1 MSIEKF
7 MKRFVG
13 ISLLLLL
20 GTSLMM
26 TGRYAL
32 AQANFGSI
40 VGTVTDTT
48 GADVPGA
55 TVTLTN
61 KGTNASLTTKA
72 GSGGTY
78 SFLNLTPGFYT
89 VTIKNAGFKTF
100 TQTPVDVQIGGTAR
114 VNAALTV
121 GDVSQTVTVE
131 SSTVTQLDTDTSSLG
146 GVVEGEQV
154 VESPLN
160 GRDVNNLLDFV
171 PGVVPGPYTQGS
183 TFANGGS
190 GNFQAGGQTQAISY
204 GDYQI
209 GGGFSGQSLFF
220 VDGVLSNIPENN
232 VNSIVPTQDSVQEFR
247 VSTNNVTAEFGGFA
261 GGVVQISTKQGTN
274 KYHGSIYEYFR
285 NTVLDANDYFSNHS
299 GPNGAPLPRPPL
311 HQNQYGVNVGGPL
324 IKDKL
329 FFFFSFERETLTSGG
344 LDTTTVPT
352 TAELGGDFSA
362 LTASAV
368 SSVNP
373 TGQLIYNPSTGAP
386 FAGCDG
392 TTPNVICTSQTP
404 LDPVAQ
410 KILALESPVPTNS
423 KLTNNYIANAPI
435 EGAQNQF
442 DARVDYNP
450 NGKDQIFA
458 KYTFWNPHNGP
469 SDPLHNDTGAGPTG
483 NTTTEA
489 VVGDNHIFNPSTI
502 ADLRLSYLENYN
514 YQVPLSNGFDQ
525 STIGPNYGTLQGEQV
540 NGHQGLLPGLGVG
553 YGIGAELSQLYW
565 LNTAYSINGSIT
577 KVKGRHTIK
586 VGGIGRQIEWTSFA
600 NNQGLGISA
609 SNGFTACPS
618 ATCGASLNGSTG
630 NALASFLLGIP
641 SGVGITEVGT
651 THSFLHSYGFYGV
664 DTWQVNNKLTL
675 NLGIRWEQPGSYSE
689 VNNLDTVLQPN
700 MATSL
705 PSFTNPVTGATSPTV
720 GGLAFVASPQYP
732 SRREEALHWKLFS
745 PREGFDYRID
755 NTTVVRGGYGIAFL
769 PAELTAD
776 GPGSSSINSAGTGIG
791 NNVGQTLLTTVDNPF
806 PNGINT
812 PAGRSQTAL
821 TQLLG
826 QGIGSRIPNQKY
838 GYAQQYN
845 FGFEHSFD
853 KKSVFTVSYA
863 GAKGTHLVLSQGYT
877 GTGLNLDQLPDQYD
891 SIGGAPPQLNAQGVT
906 VAPGTG
912 LFTAVANPYSGLLSP
927 GTTLDQPT
935 VYEGYLLR
943 PFPQY
948 GSVSQSVPR
957 YGASTYNALQL
968 TFKRTFVN
976 NGIFQVAYTYAKL
989 LSNTD
994 NTSSFDDDQGGQGVA
1009 QDNTNLQAE
1018 KSLSLQDLRHN
1029 LVINY
1034 GLDLPFGKGHQFLS
1048 NSNGLVNALVGGWRM
1063 AGITTFHSGVPIAI
1077 QTGGNDYTNYLG
1089 LFGAGPIRPNIVP
1102 GCNRNVSGS
1111 QQSKANH
1118 WINQKCFTLPGEF
1131 AFGNEN
1137 RVDSQLR
1144 TAGAANFDLS
1154 ASKIFKVYER
1164 VTGKLSVE
1172 AFNLFNRAQFAAPD
1186 SGLTDGTI
1194 MRDSNNNVLYGSNFG
1209 VVTRQANPARELQ
1222 LAARFTF

>member
-1 MSIEKF
+1 M
-7 MKRFVG
+7 RPG
-13 ISLLLLL
+13 N
-20 GTSLMM
+20 
-26 TGRYAL
+26 TGRVRREMFKLSVMFLMGLFVAMAGQSL
-32 AQANFGSI
+32 KAQNSYGGI

-48 GADVPGA
+48 GANLPGS
-55 TVTLTN
+55 TVTLTSN
-61 KGTNASLTTKA
+61 ETSAAQTTKA
-72 GSGGTY
+72 GAGGTY
-78 SFLNLTPGFYT
+78 SFLNLNPGSYNVAVTNPGFKGVT
-89 VTIKNAGFKTF
+89 KEKIDVTIGGSAR
-100 TQTPVDVQIGGTAR
+100 VDV
-114 VNAALTV
+114 ALPV
-121 GDVSQTVTVE
+121 GDVSQTVTVDA
-131 SSTVTQLDTDTSSLG
+131 SSVTQLDTDTSSLG
-146 GVVEGEQV
+146 GVVEGQQV

-209 GGGFSGQSLFF
+209 GGGFSGQSIFF
-220 VDGVLSNIPENN
+220 IDGVMSNIPENN
-232 VNSIVPTQDSVQEFR
+232 VNSLVPTQDSVQEFR

-274 KYHGSIYEYFR
+274 KYHGSVYEYFR
-285 NTVLDANDYFSNHS
+285 NTVLDANDYFSNH
-299 GPNGAPLPRPPL
+299 NGLPRPPL
-311 HQNQYGVNVGGPL
+311 HQNQFGANVGGPI

-329 FFFFSFERETLTSGG
+329 FAFFSYERETLTSGG

-368 SSVNP
+368 SNTNP
-373 TGQLIYNPSTGAP
+373 TGQLIFNPSTGAA
-386 FAGCDG
+386 FAGCNG
-392 TTPNVICTSQTP
+392 NTPNVICTATTP
-404 LDPVAQ
+404 LDSVAL
-410 KILALESPVPTNS
+410 KILSLESPVPTNGN
-423 KLTNNYIANAPI
+423 LTNNYIANAPI
-435 EGAQNQF
+435 QGAQNQF

-450 NGKDQIFA
+450 NGKDQLFA

-489 VVGDNHIFNPSTI
+489 VVGDNHVFDPSTI
-502 ADLRLSYLENYN
+502 ADLRLSWLENYN
-514 YQVPLSNGFDQ
+514 YQVPLSNGFNQ
-525 STIGPNYGTLQGEQV
+525 STIGPNYGTLQSEQV

-565 LNTAYSINGSIT
+565 LNTAYSINGSVT

-586 VGGIGRQIEWTSFA
+586 VGGIGRQILWTSFA
-600 NNQGLGISA
+600 NNQGLGLSA

-618 ATCGASLNGSTG
+618 ATCGAALNGSTG

-641 SGVGITEVGT
+641 SSSGITEVGE
-651 THSFLHSYGFYGV
+651 THSFLHSYGFFGV

-689 VNNLDTVLQPN
+689 DNNLDTVLQPN
-700 MATSL
+700 QATSL
-705 PSFTNPVTGATSPTV
+705 PGFTNPVTGATSPTV

-732 SRREEALHWKLFS
+732 SRREEDLHWKLFS

-755 NTTVVRGGYGIAFL
+755 DQTVVRGGYGINFL

-776 GPGSSSINSAGTGIG
+776 GPGSSSINSAGTSIG
-791 NNVGQTLLTTVDNPF
+791 NNVGEPLLTTVDNPF
-806 PNGINT
+806 PNGINV
-812 PAGRSQTAL
+812 PAGRNPAAL

-826 QGIGSRIPNQKY
+826 QGISSRIPNQAY

-845 FGFEHSFD
+845 FGMERQFA
-853 KKSVFTVSYA
+853 KKAVLTISYA

-877 GTGLNLDQLPDQYD
+877 GTGLNLDQLPDSYD
-891 SIGGAPPQLNAQGVT
+891 AIGGTLPQLNAAGQT

-912 LFTAVANPYSGLLSP
+912 LFTAVTNPYAGKLSS

-935 VYEGYLLR
+935 VYEGYLLK
-943 PFPQY
+943 PYPQY
-948 GSVSQSVPR
+948 GSVTQSVPR
-957 YGASTYNALQL
+957 YGASTYNALQV

-976 NGIFQVAYTYAKL
+976 NGILQVAYTWSKL

-994 NTSSFDDDQGGQGVA
+994 NTSSFDDDQGGQGVV
-1009 QDNTNLQAE
+1009 QDNTNLHAE
-1018 KSLSLQDLRHN
+1018 KSLSLQDLRQN
-1029 LVINY
+1029 VVINY
-1034 GLDLPFGKGHQFLS
+1034 GLDLPFGHGHQFLAGS
-1048 NSNGLVNALVGGWRM
+1048 NRVVNALVGGWRM
-1063 AGITTFHSGVPIAI
+1063 AGITTFHSGTPIAI

-1089 LFGAGPIRPNIVP
+1089 IFGAGPIRPNQVA
-1102 GCNRNVSGS
+1102 GCNKNVGGS
-1111 QQSKANH
+1111 QQSKVNH
-1118 WINQKCFTLPGEF
+1118 WINPSCFTLPGEF

-1137 RVDSQLR
+1137 RVDDSL
-1144 TAGAANFDLS
+1144 TSAGAANFDVS
-1154 ASKIFKVYER
+1154 ASKVFKVYSR

-1172 AFNLFNRAQFAAPD
+1172 AFNLFNRAQFAPPD

-1194 MRDSNNNVLYGSNFG
+1194 INAGTASEYGSNFG